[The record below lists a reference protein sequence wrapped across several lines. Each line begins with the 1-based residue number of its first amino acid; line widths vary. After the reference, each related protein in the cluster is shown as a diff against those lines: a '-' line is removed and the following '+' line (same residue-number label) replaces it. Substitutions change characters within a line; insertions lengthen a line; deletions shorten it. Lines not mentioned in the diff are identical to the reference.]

1 MALNKKKIEKK
12 VVSAVT
18 DETTLYPAGFAE
30 ADEDALATFLQTISP
45 IAPVVQVSPIK
56 KIILE
61 ETAQVTEDLLET
73 IDAPVETQAI
83 LEQVVAP
90 NLPEV
95 EKIDSSL
102 TLAAYLGYDP
112 DAVKIE
118 IIERLQEPVVPNPEE
133 VQDAFNT
140 APVPVVIE
148 CPNCHCVDAS
158 RETLN
163 TRQYP
168 VHRRTCD
175 ICGFAF
181 GWNELEQE
189 AFE

>member
-118 IIERLQEPVVPNPEE
+118 IIERLQEPIVPNPEE
-133 VQDAFNT
+133 VQDSACSCCN
-140 APVPVVIE
+140 
-148 CPNCHCVDAS
+148 
-158 RETLN
+158 
-163 TRQYP
+163 
-168 VHRRTCD
+168 
-175 ICGFAF
+175 
-181 GWNELEQE
+181 
-189 AFE
+189 